1 MAKIRRVKEYIVYVF
16 NTENEDIKYFQNPCY
31 LDFVRNNIS
40 DEKNTT
46 DPTYVASYSSK
57 DNCYTVKEEG
67 IFITAV
73 MANIEGKMLMKYI
86 YNELKYNSSSEPY
99 EPYDEEE

>member
-1 MAKIRRVKEYIVYVF
+1 M
-16 NTENEDIKYFQNPCY
+16 
-31 LDFVRNNIS
+31 RNNIS

-46 DPTYVASYSSK
+46 DPTYVAIVIYSSK

-67 IFITAV
+67 IFITTV

-99 EPYDEEE
+99 DEEE